1 MKRLLT
7 AFVLLLIRAYQLIA
21 SPLLGNRCRFHP
33 SCSDYAIEAL
43 RRHGLLKGS
52 WLAVRRVGSCHPWH
66 DGGFDPVP

>member
-66 DGGFDPVP
+66 AGGFDPVP